1 MRFALPMLAGIL
13 VCATTAAAGT
23 VNVKRV
29 VVADANDRP
38 RDVVIWSPGE
48 GRTLPLVVILH
59 GNEGGPENH
68 AHTARALADAGFVVA
83 VVAHGPDLSF
93 VERPRH
99 VSRVLDYMLG
109 AWPERE
115 RLDPARIG
123 IYGFSVG
130 GFTALV
136 TLGAT
141 PDFGRIPGYCAEHQ
155 DRVCSFLTDGK
166 IDIAIP
172 DAAWVRDTRIRAAVI
187 ATPTLGFTFA
197 PASLAAVKAPMQLWR
212 AARDEITPHP
222 RHTEAVYQA
231 LPVKPDYHV
240 VPNAGHFAFVGCS
253 GETAKR
259 APAVCRDAA
268 DFDREVFHRTFN
280 ASVVAFFKARL
291 ASR

>member
-1 MRFALPMLAGIL
+1 MRLVLPMLAGLL
-13 VCATTAAAGT
+13 VCAVMAAAEM

-38 RDVVIWSPGE
+38 RDVVIWSSGG
-48 GRTLPLVVILH
+48 GRALPLVVILH
-59 GNEGGPENH
+59 GNGGVPENH
-68 AHTARALADAGFVVA
+68 AHTAQALVADGFVVA
-83 VVAHGPDLSF
+83 AVAHGPDLSF

-109 AWPERE
+109 AWPERD
-115 RLDPARIG
+115 RLDSARIG

-141 PDFGRIPGYCAEHQ
+141 PDFGRIPSYCAAHQ

-172 DAAWVRDTRIRAAVI
+172 DPAWVRDTRIRAAVI
-187 ATPTLGFTFA
+187 AVPTLGFTFA
-197 PASLAAVKAPMQLWR
+197 PALLAAVNVPMQLWR

-240 VPNAGHFAFVGCS
+240 VPNAGHFVFVGCS
-253 GETAKR
+253 AETAKR

-268 DFDREVFHRTFN
+268 DFDREAFHRTFN